1 MRLCRTLIGLG
12 LLAGLAA
19 PQAAQA
25 AVLAPLAPCYRSVTE
40 ASRENVAVQASGFTP
55 GAAVDVFLDGVQVQS
70 GVLALP
76 DGTVSGSVD
85 APYQGFG
92 QRQFTLTVTER
103 ETPANT
109 ASATSLVTA
118 LDMRLKP
125 RRTAPHRQVRFLG
138 RGFTD
143 GAEVFGHYL
152 RRGKLRKTVSLGAPE
167 GPCGRVDVMRRQIPV
182 RSPHVGR
189 WVLQVDNEAEYTKDP
204 LGVSVEVPITVR
216 RVVRRP

>member
-1 MRLCRTLIGLG
+1 MRPRRPLIGLV

-25 AVLAPLAPCYRSVTE
+25 AVLAPLAPCYRSVNE
-40 ASRENVAVQASGFTP
+40 ASRENVSVQASGFTP
-55 GAAVDVFLDGVQVQS
+55 GADIDVYIDGVIAQS
-70 GVLALP
+70 RVPARP
-76 DGTVSGSVD
+76 DGTIAGSVN

-92 QRQFTLTVTER
+92 QRPFTLTVTER
-103 ETPANT
+103 DTPGNT

-143 GAEVFGHYL
+143 GVEVFGHYL
-152 RRGKLRKTVSLGAPE
+152 RRGKLRRTVSLGAPQ
-167 GPCGRVDVMRRQIPV
+167 GPCGRVDITRRQIPV
-182 RSPHVGR
+182 RNPHVGR
-189 WVLQVDNEAEYTKDP
+189 WVLQVDNEADYTPDP
-204 LGVSVEVPITVR
+204 AGVSVDVPITVR

>member
-1 MRLCRTLIGLG
+1 MRLRRTLIGLG

-25 AVLAPLAPCYRSVTE
+25 AVLAPLAPCYRSVNE
-40 ASRENVAVQASGFTP
+40 SSRENVAVQASGFTP
-55 GAAVDVFLDGVQVQS
+55 GAAVDVYIDGVQVQS

-92 QRQFTLTVTER
+92 QRPFTLTVTEHDAR
-103 ETPANT
+103 ANT

-125 RRTAPHRQVRFLG
+125 RRTAPQRQVRFLG

-143 GAEVFGHYL
+143 GDEVFGHYL
-152 RRGKLRKTVSLGAPE
+152 RRGKLRKTVSLGAPQ
-167 GPCGRVDVMRRQIPV
+167 GPCGRVDVRGRQIPV
-182 RSPHVGR
+182 RNPRVGR
-189 WVLQVDNEAEYTKDP
+189 WVLQVDNAAEYTP
-204 LGVSVEVPITVR
+204 VPPGVSVEVPITVR

>member
-1 MRLCRTLIGLG
+1 MRPRRTLIALG

-25 AVLAPLAPCYRSVTE
+25 TVLAPLAPCYRSVTE
-40 ASRENVAVQASGFTP
+40 ASRENVAVEASGFTP
-55 GAAVDVFLDGVQVQS
+55 GAAVDVYIDGVRVQS

-125 RRTAPHRQVRFLG
+125 RRTAPQRQVRFLG

-182 RSPHVGR
+182 RNPRVGR

>member
-1 MRLCRTLIGLG
+1 MHPRRTLIGLA
-12 LLAGLAA
+12 LVAGLAA

-25 AVLAPLAPCYRSVTE
+25 AVLAPLAACYRSVDET
-40 ASRENVAVQASGFTP
+40 SRENVAVQASGFTP
-55 GAAVDVFLDGVQVQS
+55 GANIDVYIDGVRVQS

-92 QRQFTLTVTER
+92 QRQFTLTVIER
-103 ETPANT
+103 ETPGNT

-125 RRTAPHRQVRFLG
+125 RRTAPHREVRFLG

-143 GAEVFGHYL
+143 GVEVFGHYL
-152 RRGKLRKTVSLGAPE
+152 RRGKLRKTVSLGAPQ
-167 GPCGRVDVMRRQIPV
+167 GPCGRVDIKRRQIPI
-182 RSPHVGR
+182 RNPHVGR
-189 WVLQVDNEAEYTKDP
+189 WVLLVDNQAEYSKDP
-204 LGVSVEVPITVR
+204 PGVSVEVPITVR